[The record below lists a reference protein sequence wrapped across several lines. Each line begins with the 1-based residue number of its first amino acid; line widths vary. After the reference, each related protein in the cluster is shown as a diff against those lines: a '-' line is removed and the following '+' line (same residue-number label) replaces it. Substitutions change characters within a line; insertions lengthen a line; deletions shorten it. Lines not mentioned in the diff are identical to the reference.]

1 MVRRLIRRYR
11 RPLVLLAAVVGL
23 TVLAQQCEEPRAEA
37 APPSQSSQ
45 TRTVDWYYW
54 LDASGSRYLIQRGRL
69 DGSGIAE
76 TVVSNL
82 EMSTTWDFALDPD
95 GEYVYWV
102 DNGHNRI
109 RRKSAEGTGSLETL
123 VSSGIATPSRI
134 AVDDS
139 YVYWADDTND
149 TIKKAETS
157 GSHTVTTIANSSD
170 GVDTVTA
177 IALYDNYIYWADS
190 GDDSVRQVDTL
201 DPYTVTTLVST
212 GLTYPSQLEVG
223 RNGSYVYVLDQNST
237 LSTIKRV
244 ETSGSHT
251 VTTLVSN
258 TVDTPMD
265 NPRYIT
271 LDPDSDFVYWLD
283 YDDYAVRRVATDGA
297 IGTFETL
304 TTATGRQ
311 PSDLTLSPDGGSVY
325 WLDTYGDWVRRI
337 AADGSSLNQAVIT
350 TGLTSPTL
358 IKVAEET
365 ETIAG
370 SCITD
375 AGTFDAGHATHDWE
389 TDVGHD
395 WEADIDATC
404 PAAFYTF
411 RLADAADLRITAA
424 SPSINPV
431 PVLRRGGVDGEL
443 VALTDAS
450 DGESTPYVYPA
461 EAGQY
466 TIELV
471 REANSSEIYGGF
483 AARLQIQPMLS
494 ECDVDLGILDSDQ
507 VQIFGAYDAD
517 CGDTRKYFFHL
528 EFEVS
533 VSVSVSAAGFTPRIE
548 LRPGAASDSARVAA
562 EDLDNP
568 ADIYQSVTSGSY
580 RINVE
585 NIPVGG
591 SYRLALQAFG
601 LPPPTRT
608 PVPSPTPR
616 LQTNVDVRIEPNP
629 QGYAYELDHAPYAFV
644 LEGSVSSLPAL
655 VRSTDAEVRI
665 TDISVASRD
674 CGSSTEAELNGLG
687 PGESFHLHI
696 CGRAGR
702 TATLQVIRE
711 SDRALLATYSIRI
724 AGAMAPTPAPVPGP
738 SATPPTE
745 VDRLKLG
752 EFITFVCDA
761 ANFGCNVGLLRNGM
775 GALAA
780 GGLFLVP
787 TAVSR
792 GRTSAYSAGIGLAL
806 CIIGLFLGHLM
817 IGMPLWFAAV
827 GVVCV
832 IFLALAQAYL
842 KFRRVGS

>member
-1 MVRRLIRRYR
+1 MVRCLILHSR
-11 RPLVLLAAVVGL
+11 RPLVLLAAIVGL

-54 LDASGSRYLIQRGRL
+54 LDSGFPQIQRARL

-76 TVVSNL
+76 TVVSTS
-82 EMSTTWDFALDPD
+82 EMSTTADFALDPD
-95 GEYVYWV
+95 GDYIYWV
-102 DNGHNRI
+102 DNGHDEI
-109 RRKSAEGTGSLETL
+109 RRKSADGTGSVETL
-123 VSSGIATPSRI
+123 VSTSISSPSRI

-139 YVYWADDTND
+139 YVYWSDDSND

-170 GVDTVTA
+170 GVSAVAA
-177 IALYDNYIYWADS
+177 IALYDNYVHWADS
-190 GDDSVRQVDTL
+190 GNDSVRQVDTL

-223 RNGSYVYVLDQNST
+223 RNGSYVYVLDQNET

-244 ETSGSHT
+244 ATTGSYT

-258 TVDTPMD
+258 TVDTPID

-271 LDPDSDFVYWLD
+271 LDPDNDFVYWVD
-283 YDDYAVRRVATDGA
+283 WDDDALRRVATDGA
-297 IGTFETL
+297 VGTFETL
-304 TTATGRQ
+304 TTSAGDY
-311 PSDLTLSPDGGSVY
+311 PYDLTLSPDGGSVY
-325 WLDTYGDWVRRI
+325 WLEVLKDRVKRI
-337 AADGSSLNQAVIT
+337 AADGSSLVQDVIT
-350 TGLTSPTL
+350 TGLTSPVL
-358 IKVAEET
+358 IEVAEET
-365 ETIAG
+365 ETIAA

-375 AGTFDAGHATHDWE
+375 AGTFDAGHTIQ
-389 TDVGHD
+389 D

-431 PVLRRGGVDGEL
+431 PVMRRGGIDGEL
-443 VALTDAS
+443 VALTDYTTGAS
-450 DGESTPYVYPA
+450 LPYVYPA

-471 REANSSEIYGGF
+471 RARNSSEIYGGF
-483 AARLQIQPMLS
+483 SARLQIQPMLS
-494 ECDVDLGILDSDQ
+494 DCDVNLGTLDSDL

-517 CGDTRKYFFHL
+517 CGDTRKYFFHV

-533 VSVSVSAAGFTPRIE
+533 VSASVSASGFTPQIE
-548 LRPGAASDSARVAA
+548 LRPGAASDSSSATASS
-562 EDLDNP
+562 LYNP

-591 SYRLALQAFG
+591 SYSLALQAFG

-655 VRSTDAEVRI
+655 VRSTDPEVRI
-665 TDISVASRD
+665 TGTSVASLD
-674 CGSSTEAELNGLG
+674 CGSSTGAGLNNLV
-687 PGESFHLHI
+687 PGDSFHLHI

-738 SATPPTE
+738 STTPPTE

-752 EFITFVCDA
+752 EFIEIVCDA
-761 ANFGCNVGLLRNGM
+761 ANFDCNVGLLRNGV

-792 GRTSAYSAGIGLAL
+792 GRASAYSAGIGLAL
-806 CIIGLFLGHLM
+806 CIIGLVLSHLM